1 MLEFTGSVVKIGEVE
16 SFGSKGFTKRSLVLK
31 EAREDDKWPNIV
43 PFVLTKDRC
52 NLVDGIGEGAK
63 VKVSFVLNG
72 RAWDKGD
79 GSPIRYFCDNQV
91 LKLEILE
98 MGASAGAS
106 NVPAPAEPPADAG
119 FDGGDDDM
127 PF

>member
-1 MLEFTGSVVKIGEVE
+1 MLEFTGSVVKIGETQA
-16 SFGSKGFTKRSLVLK
+16 FGSKGFTKREFVLK
-31 EAREDDKWPNIV
+31 EAREDDKWPNLF

-52 NLVDGIGEGAK
+52 NLVDDIGEGAK

-79 GSPIRYFCDNQV
+79 GSPVRYFCDNQV

-98 MGASAGAS
+98 VAASSKPA
-106 NVPAPAEPPADAG
+106 NVPAPAEPPVPSAS
-119 FDGGDDDM
+119 DGMDDDM

>member
-1 MLEFTGSVVKIGEVE
+1 MLEFTGSVVKVGEVE
-16 SFGSKGFTKRSLVLK
+16 SFGSKGFTKRNLIIK

-52 NLVDGIGEGAK
+52 SLADGIGEGAK

-79 GSPIRYFCDNQV
+79 GSPTRYFCDNQV
-91 LKLEILE
+91 LKLEILD

-106 NVPAPAEPPADAG
+106 KVPAPAEPG
-119 FDGGDDDM
+119 EESFEGGDEDL